1 MDVRHPLG
9 HSKRQR
15 DDQHHKRHHWRG
27 APARLRHSLRHDR
40 RTDRQP
46 HLQSRQHLRLPH
58 RMGEHQHPARRS
70 AGQPMMAAAAILLHG
85 FGARYDLPIS
95 LALYLYAAA
104 GVVVISFVLVVL
116 FAGDQVGAKALQYP
130 RRAVPALASIARTP
144 WPRIIGGVIG
154 IAGLLA
160 VVITGLF
167 GSSNP
172 LYNPAEYLVWI
183 YFWAGLFIFS
193 GIVGN
198 LWYLVNPWAAA
209 YFSFA
214 CLELTTGM
222 ANRPLLVAI
231 LALVYSAVT
240 LAGMILVGRD
250 EWLEHCE
257 AFTVLFGIVGRFG
270 PIEAERDEAGRITS
284 VFLRPWGVG
293 LLKRSATGWDRVVFV
308 ILMLSTLA
316 FDGILATP
324 SWQDFTITLE
334 PIWLPMGAFGFF
346 FVKTLGLVSLSVAFL
361 LVFIT
366 FMELVI
372 WLGRRNVNLKA
383 TVSAFALT
391 LVPIALVYNAAHNYS
406 YMVVQS
412 QGLIP
417 LLNDP
422 LQKGWHL
429 WPAVAGFTPSLALA
443 QASTVW
449 YAQVVLIVLGHV
461 VAVYLAHL
469 RAGERFRTAQRALL
483 SQYPMLVLMVLYTM
497 TSLWILAQPITRQS
511 G

>member
-1 MDVRHPLG
+1 MTLTG
-9 HSKRQR
+9 
-15 DDQHHKRHHWRG
+15 
-27 APARLRHSLRHDR
+27 
-40 RTDRQP
+40 
-46 HLQSRQHLRLPH
+46 
-58 RMGEHQHPARRS
+58 
-70 AGQPMMAAAAILLHG
+70 ILLHG
-85 FGARYDLPIS
+85 FGQRYDLQIS

-130 RRAVPALASIARTP
+130 RRPAPALASLARTV
-144 WPRIIGGVIG
+144 WPRLIGGAIG
-154 IAGLLA
+154 IAGLVA
-160 VVITGLF
+160 VVVTGLF

-183 YFWAGLFIFS
+183 YFWAGLVILS
-193 GIVGN
+193 GLVGS
-198 LWYLVNPWAAA
+198 LWSLVNPWAAVYDVVRKAVPVQPPWKLPSVGVWPAAAA

-222 ANRPLLVAI
+222 ANRPWLVAV

-240 LAGMILVGRD
+240 LAGMFVFGRD

-257 AFTVLFGIVGRFG
+257 GFTVLFSIVGRFG
-270 PIEAERDEAGRITS
+270 PVEAERDETGRIAM
-284 VFLRPWGVG
+284 VYLRPWGVG
-293 LLKRSATGWDRVVFV
+293 LLKPSPTGWDRVVFV

-324 SWQDFTITLE
+324 SWQDFTIALE
-334 PIWLPMGAFGFF
+334 PVWLPMGPLGFF
-346 FVKTLGLVSLSVAFL
+346 FVKTLGLVLLTVAFL

-366 FMELVI
+366 FMELVVY
-372 WLGRRNVNLKA
+372 LGRRNVDLKA
-383 TVSAFALT
+383 TISAFALT

-406 YMVVQS
+406 YVVVQS

-429 WPAVAGFTPSLALA
+429 LPAVAGVTPSFALA

-461 VAVYLAHL
+461 IAVYLAHM

-483 SQYPMLVLMVLYTM
+483 SQYPMLLLMVMYTM
-497 TSLWILAQPITRQS
+497 TSLWILAQPITRET
-511 G
+511 

>member
-1 MDVRHPLG
+1 MT
-9 HSKRQR
+9 SI
-15 DDQHHKRHHWRG
+15 
-27 APARLRHSLRHDR
+27 S
-40 RTDRQP
+40 
-46 HLQSRQHLRLPH
+46 
-58 RMGEHQHPARRS
+58 
-70 AGQPMMAAAAILLHG
+70 LHG
-85 FGARYDLPIS
+85 FGGRPYDLPIS

-116 FAGDQVGAKALQYP
+116 FSGDQVGAKALQYP
-130 RRAVPALASIARTP
+130 RRPVPWLAAAARSG
-144 WPRIIGGVIG
+144 WPQRIGGAIG

-160 VVITGLF
+160 VVITGWF
-167 GSSNP
+167 GSTNG
-172 LYNPAEYLVWI
+172 LYNPAEYIVWI
-183 YFWAGLFIFS
+183 FFWAGLFIIS
-193 GIVGN
+193 GLVGN
-198 LWYLVNPWAAA
+198 LWYLFNPWAAIYDAVNRFIRLRPAMKLPNVGVWPAVAA

-222 ANRPLLVAI
+222 ANRPWLIAV

-240 LAGMILVGRD
+240 MIGMLLFGRD

-257 AFTVLFGIVGRFG
+257 GFTVLFGIVGRFS
-270 PIEAERDEAGRITS
+270 PVEAERDETWRITM
-284 VFLRPWGVG
+284 VYLRPWGVG
-293 LLKRSATGWDRVVFV
+293 LLKPSPTGWDRVVFV

-316 FDGILATP
+316 FDGILSTP
-324 SWQDFTITLE
+324 AWQEFNLALE
-334 PIWLPMGAFGFF
+334 PVWLPLGAFGFF
-346 FVKTLGLVSLSVAFL
+346 FVRTLGLVLLSVAFL
-361 LVFIT
+361 LVFMT
-366 FMELVI
+366 FMELVVY
-372 WLGRRNVNLKA
+372 LGRRNVDLKA

-406 YMVVQS
+406 YVVVQS
-412 QGLIP
+412 QSLIP

-429 WPAVAGFTPSLALA
+429 FPAVASFTPSFALA

-449 YAQVVLIVLGHV
+449 YAQIVLIVLGHV

-483 SQYPMLVLMVLYTM
+483 SQYPMLLLMVMYTM
-497 TSLWILAQPITRQS
+497 TSLWILAQPITRET

>member
-1 MDVRHPLG
+1 MT
-9 HSKRQR
+9 
-15 DDQHHKRHHWRG
+15 
-27 APARLRHSLRHDR
+27 PA
-40 RTDRQP
+40 
-46 HLQSRQHLRLPH
+46 
-58 RMGEHQHPARRS
+58 
-70 AGQPMMAAAAILLHG
+70 AGILLHG

-116 FAGDQVGAKALQYP
+116 FTGDQVGAKALQYP
-130 RRAVPALASIARTP
+130 RRAVPALASIARKP

-160 VVITGLF
+160 IVITGLF
-167 GSSNP
+167 GSTNP
-172 LYNPAEYLVWI
+172 LYNPAEYLTWI
-183 YFWAGLFIFS
+183 YFWAGLFIVS
-193 GIVGN
+193 GLVGN
-198 LWYLVNPWAAA
+198 LWYLVNPWAAIYDAVKRGRIPPPALRATSPASGEVNHESLLKLPNVGVWPAAAA

-222 ANRPLLVAI
+222 ANRPWLVATT
-231 LALVYSAVT
+231 ALVYSAVT
-240 LAGMILVGRD
+240 LVGMFLFGRD

-257 AFTVLFGIVGRFG
+257 GFTVLFGIVGRFS
-270 PIEAERDEAGRITS
+270 PVEAERDETGRI
-284 VFLRPWGVG
+284 VMVYLRPWGVG
-293 LLKRSATGWDRVVFV
+293 LLKPSPTGWDRVVFV

-324 SWQDFTITLE
+324 SWQDFTVALE
-334 PIWLPMGAFGFF
+334 PIWLPMGGFGFF
-346 FVKTLGLVSLSVAFL
+346 FLRTLGLVLLSIAFL

-372 WLGRRNVNLKA
+372 FLGRRSVDLKA

-406 YMVVQS
+406 YVVVQS

-429 WPAVAGFTPSLALA
+429 WPAVANVTPSFALA

-483 SQYPMLVLMVLYTM
+483 SQYPMLILMVMYTM
-497 TSLWILAQPITRQS
+497 TSLWILAQPITRET

>member
-1 MDVRHPLG
+1 MI
-9 HSKRQR
+9 
-15 DDQHHKRHHWRG
+15 HH
-27 APARLRHSLRHDR
+27 
-40 RTDRQP
+40 
-46 HLQSRQHLRLPH
+46 
-58 RMGEHQHPARRS
+58 
-70 AGQPMMAAAAILLHG
+70 AGILLHG
-85 FGARYDLPIS
+85 FGQRYDLPIS

-116 FAGDQVGAKALQYP
+116 FTGDQVGARALQYP
-130 RRAVPALASIARTP
+130 RRPAPALASIARTR
-144 WPRIIGGVIG
+144 WPRIVGGVIG
-154 IAGLLA
+154 VAGLLA
-160 VVITGLF
+160 IVITGLF

-172 LYNPAEYLVWI
+172 LYNPAEYLTWI
-183 YFWAGLFIFS
+183 YFWAGLFILS
-193 GIVGN
+193 GLVGN
-198 LWYLVNPWAAA
+198 LWYLVNPWAAIYDAVVKIRRLDPVLKLPNVGVWPAAAA

-222 ANRPLLVAI
+222 ANRPWLVAV

-240 LAGMILVGRD
+240 LVGMILFGRD
-250 EWLEHCE
+250 EWLERCE

-270 PIEAERDEAGRITS
+270 PVEAERDETGRINM
-284 VFLRPWGVG
+284 VYLRPWGVG
-293 LLKRSATGWDRVVFV
+293 LLKPSATGWDRVVFV

-316 FDGILATP
+316 FDGVLATP
-324 SWQDFTITLE
+324 SWQDFTIALE

-346 FVKTLGLVSLSVAFL
+346 FVKTLGLLLLSVAFL

-366 FMELVI
+366 FMELVVY
-372 WLGRRNVNLKA
+372 LGKRNVDLKA
-383 TVSAFALT
+383 TVSSFALT

-406 YMVVQS
+406 YVVVQS

-429 WPAVAGFTPSLALA
+429 FPAVAGFTPSFALA

-461 VAVYLAHL
+461 IAVYLAHL

-483 SQYPMLVLMVLYTM
+483 SQYPMLLLMVMYTM
-497 TSLWILAQPITRQS
+497 TSLWILAQPITREA
-511 G
+511 

>member
-1 MDVRHPLG
+1 M
-9 HSKRQR
+9 
-15 DDQHHKRHHWRG
+15 
-27 APARLRHSLRHDR
+27 
-40 RTDRQP
+40 T
-46 HLQSRQHLRLPH
+46 
-58 RMGEHQHPARRS
+58 M
-70 AGQPMMAAAAILLHG
+70 AAILLHG
-85 FGARYDLPIS
+85 FGQRYDLPIS

-116 FAGDQVGAKALQYP
+116 FTGDQVGARALQYP
-130 RRAVPALASIARTP
+130 RRPAPALATIARTG
-144 WPRIIGGVIG
+144 WPRIVGGAVG
-154 IAGLLA
+154 VAGLLA
-160 VVITGLF
+160 IVVTGLF

-172 LYNPAEYLVWI
+172 LYNPSEYLAWI
-183 YFWAGLFIFS
+183 YFWAGLFIIS
-193 GIVGN
+193 GLVGN
-198 LWYLVNPWAAA
+198 LWYLVNPWAASYDVVVKIVPVKPVLKLPNVGVWPAAAA

-222 ANRPLLVAI
+222 ANRPWLVAA

-240 LAGMILVGRD
+240 LGGMILFGRD
-250 EWLEHCE
+250 AWLEHCE
-257 AFTVLFGIVGRFG
+257 GFTVLFGIVGRFS
-270 PIEAERDEAGRITS
+270 PIEAERDEAGRIAM
-284 VFLRPWGVG
+284 VYLRPWGVG
-293 LLKRSATGWDRVVFV
+293 LLKPSPTGWDRVVFV

-324 SWQDFTITLE
+324 SWQDFNIALE
-334 PIWLPMGAFGFF
+334 PIWLPMGQFGFF
-346 FVKTLGLVSLSVAFL
+346 FVRTLGLVLLSVAFL

-372 WLGRRNVNLKA
+372 YLGKRSVDLKA

-406 YMVVQS
+406 YVVVQS

-422 LQKGWHL
+422 LQRGWHL
-429 WPAVAGFTPSLALA
+429 WPAVAGFTPSFALA

-449 YAQVVLIVLGHV
+449 YAQVVLIVVGHV
-461 VAVYLAHL
+461 IAVYLAHL

-483 SQYPMLVLMVLYTM
+483 SQYPMLLLMVMYTM
-497 TSLWILAQPITRQS
+497 TSLWILAQPITRET